1 MQYKHNLLEDAD
13 SAMVVVMSELLQLQ
27 ETEMAVLIAQIVVKV
42 RSTSVTA
49 SVVKASIVDM

>member
-42 RSTSVTA
+42 RYTSVTA
-49 SVVKASIVDM
+49 SVVKT